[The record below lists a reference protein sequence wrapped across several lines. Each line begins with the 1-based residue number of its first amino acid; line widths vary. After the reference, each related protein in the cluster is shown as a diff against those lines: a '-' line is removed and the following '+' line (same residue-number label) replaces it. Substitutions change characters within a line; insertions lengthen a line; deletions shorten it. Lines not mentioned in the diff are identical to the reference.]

1 MAFNSL
7 GFLIFFPVVTLV
19 WFLSPKRYR
28 QAILLTAS
36 IFFYATWQPLLIV
49 VLFTCIVTAWAGG
62 LLNSYELIKKNKSF
76 ITALTIVPVG
86 ILVFFKYYGFIAGSF
101 EKAAQYLFPSF
112 TLPEFSIA
120 LPVGISFFTFK
131 TLSYIFDTRSGK
143 LQPSKNPVSVAN
155 YIAFFPQIL
164 AGPIER
170 GGNFIPQL
178 EKEHR
183 PDPERFRDG
192 LALTLWGLFKK
203 VVIADNLAVIVNAVY
218 SSPQEHPGLVL
229 ITATYCFAFQI
240 LCDFSGY
247 SDIAI
252 GTAKILGFNT
262 MRNFNRPYS
271 ASSVSNFWR
280 RWHISLSSW
289 FRDYLYIPLGGNRVS
304 IPRWMINILI
314 VFSVSGLWHGAGWSF
329 IVWGCLH
336 GLFLIGE
343 RSLTKPLSHVTNL
356 LNLDKA
362 PKFLKYARV
371 IITFHLVTFAWIFF
385 RAQNIDDAFY
395 ITTHLF
401 DGLGFSTLNLLPYN
415 ELLLS
420 GFLIIILLAAQF
432 IRRNKSGMRWL
443 LSRPLWFRWGVYAGM
458 VLSVINLRPL
468 VQAGFIYLRF

>member
-7 GFLIFFPVVTLV
+7 EFLIFFPLVTLV
-19 WFLSPKRYR
+19 WFLSPKRYK
-28 QAILLTAS
+28 QGILLTAS

-49 VLFTCIVTAWAGG
+49 VLFTCIITAWAGG
-62 LLNSYELIKKNKSF
+62 ILNRYELLKKNKAF
-76 ITALTIVPVG
+76 ITVLTIIPVG
-86 ILVFFKYYGFIAGSF
+86 ILVFFKYYNFFAESL
-101 EKAAQYLFPSF
+101 EKTAHLIFPSF
-112 TLPEFSIA
+112 TIPEISIA
-120 LPVGISFFTFK
+120 LPAGISFFTFK
-131 TLSYIFDTRSGK
+131 TLSYLFDTRSGK

-170 GGNFIPQL
+170 GGNLIPQL
-178 EKEHR
+178 EEDHR
-183 PDPERFRDG
+183 PDPERFRNG

-203 VVIADNLAVIVNAVY
+203 VVIADNLAVIVNTVY

-229 ITATYCFAFQI
+229 IAATYCFAFQI

-252 GTAKILGFNT
+252 GTAKILGFST

-271 ASSVSNFWR
+271 AASVSNFWR

-329 IVWGCLH
+329 IAWGSLH
-336 GLFLIGE
+336 GLFLISE
-343 RSLTKPLSHVTNL
+343 RLLKKPLSYVTDL
-356 LNLDKA
+356 LNLNKA
-362 PKFLKYARV
+362 PKLLQYTRV

-401 DGLGFSTLNLLPYN
+401 DGLDLSTLNLLPYN

-420 GFLIIILLAAQF
+420 GFLIIILLTAQF
-432 IRRNKSGMRWL
+432 IRRNKSGMKWL

-468 VQAGFIYLRF
+468 VQSGFIYLRF